1 MTGTTDSTGAGA
13 GQSTDPTPAPTPGP
27 GADPRVRRADG
38 ALRRYRVMA
47 YVTGS
52 MLLVLC
58 LEMVLKYGFHVYAL
72 DWVPRLHGFV
82 YIVYLVTVFDL
93 WSVMR
98 WKLGRFVTMAA
109 AGVVPVM
116 SFVLERRVHADGQ
129 ERLATLR
136 RR

>member
-1 MTGTTDSTGAGA
+1 MTGTTDSTGPGTEQ
-13 GQSTDPTPAPTPGP
+13 GTSPTV
-27 GADPRVRRADG
+27 DPRVRRAAG
-38 ALRRYRVMA
+38 ALQRYRVMA

-129 ERLATLR
+129 ERLATLVR
-136 RR
+136 R

>member
-1 MTGTTDSTGAGA
+1 MTGTTDSTGPGA
-13 GQSTDPTPAPTPGP
+13 EQRTDPTV
-27 GADPRVRRADG
+27 DPRVRRATG
-38 ALRRYRVMA
+38 ALSRYRVMA

-58 LEMVLKYGFHVYAL
+58 LEMVLKYGFHVNAL

-129 ERLATLR
+129 ERLATLGR
-136 RR
+136 R